1 MADRVCRWRS
11 VTTLRISPQVNNL
24 GPMRPSLLA
33 RVYSLP
39 RETVPTVRNSD
50 QTGKEKGQL
59 RLTFSFAWRQSMR
72 KGPFLPKQFTP
83 TQWSTQ
89 DDKAEFGKHAAALH
103 RFRVQADV
111 VHEEAV
117 LAVVE
122 YVWTH
127 CPLQPGASGRSG
139 SSKPPIRFV
148 SSNIRFA
155 GPAMAI
161 QSLPSVTSS
170 AHSGKRVRARDYP
183 SRYRLIAGA
192 TLRARGGGARKAGSE
207 YRRPP
212 ASSNDVEDR
221 DRRPSHEMSSRFP
234 FLLCQYKAPWSF
246 EL

>member
-192 TLRARGGGARKAGSE
+192 TLRARGGSARKAGSE

-221 DRRPSHEMSSRFP
+221 DRRPSHEMSSPIPVPTVPVQGTLF
-234 FLLCQYKAPWSF
+234 
-246 EL
+246 